1 MKKILISEY
10 KDAGLMVQEGKIS
23 ATVTNKNEV
32 LSGGPPTPITYY
44 VKQGGPGP
52 APYNS
57 PATAAPDLTTLVA
70 NVTLTAIDTIELV
83 DSGGTIVDSGHSACF
98 IAAGTIRSWSGNTA
112 NATVQVLSGNTLA
125 FTAAAVVL
133 KNFIIYRDGIPGAFA
148 NFQGAVADITVDGVV
163 CYLANPGGHIPT
175 GLEITGVGQ
184 DRTISSLVVKNCS
197 FKNMRLY
204 GIYFNSYY
212 ISQNCLV
219 VNCSFQSCEHAI
231 YLGKFTTA
239 KVSNCVITD
248 CTTGVNFRYAGAQ
261 SADYCNVYNTAT
273 PYTNVTPGAHC
284 ITNDPLILD
293 YTGSLSASS
302 PCLNAG
308 IGPDSDEDTPT
319 TSYNGVT
326 RSGTTTDMGNYEHNP
341 VVAPVANF
349 TATPTSGT
357 FPLTVNFTDTSTNTP
372 TSWAWDFGD
381 GSPIVTDQSP
391 QYIYDIDAGIF
402 TVTLTVTNAGG
413 SDEEIK
419 IGYITVN
426 AIAPTITTQ
435 PVSQTVALSSN
446 VTFSV
451 VAVATPPLTDL
462 TYQWQKGD
470 VNIAGATSSS
480 LTLSH
485 VLFTDQNNYRVVVT
499 DEAGSL
505 NSDEAY
511 LTVVDT
517 KKAGSSK
524 NPDDRVGM
532 PKANDEVSGTQ
543 VKDTNL
549 GTGYGGNTLE
559 LGKINHIG
567 LILRDTQDGSSDG
580 PRARNNENTNG
591 VKGLL
596 PRMAELVQT
605 ITTFFYKVR

>member
-1 MKKILISEY
+1 MKKILITEHR
-10 KDAGLMVQEGKIS
+10 DEGFIVLNDQLTRIS
-23 ATVTNKNEV
+23 TNNEEV
-32 LSGGPPTPITYY
+32 LSGGPPTPGNKYMDLSLTGTGTGTELDPYTRDQFCTVINGSIDTFY
-44 VKQGGPGP
+44 VKGTGTIGHHDISNITGGNPNPLLRKWESDPWRLYADVDDPLQWTIDYVDMSGGILSSKHTLNLTGQFKNCDLRADNLYAGYHTDHTGLSTVKGCNLIASGQIGGDYLELTITDSIVIAGSSLFTSQGPI
-52 APYNS
+52 
-57 PATAAPDLTTLVA
+57 TRC
-70 NVTLTAIDTIELV
+70 VTNLPTWSFVTAINSQVNWTPPEDWPAWNAAKSLW
-83 DSGGTIVDSGHSACF
+83 DSATLSVGINTPPQPGT
-98 IAAGTIRSWSGNTA
+98 
-112 NATVQVLSGNTLA
+112 
-125 FTAAAVVL
+125 
-133 KNFIIYRDGIPGAFA
+133 P
-148 NFQGAVADITVDGVV
+148 
-163 CYLANPGGHIPT
+163 
-175 GLEITGVGQ
+175 
-184 DRTISSLVVKNCS
+184 
-197 FKNMRLY
+197 
-204 GIYFNSYY
+204 
-212 ISQNCLV
+212 
-219 VNCSFQSCEHAI
+219 
-231 YLGKFTTA
+231 
-239 KVSNCVITD
+239 
-248 CTTGVNFRYAGAQ
+248 
-261 SADYCNVYNTAT
+261 
-273 PYTNVTPGAHC
+273 PYT
-284 ITNDPLILD
+284 D
-293 YTGSLSASS
+293 YTEGLFGGVRT
-302 PCLNAG
+302 G
-308 IGPDSDEDTPT
+308 IGALDFPA
-319 TSYNGVT
+319 
-326 RSGTTTDMGNYEHNP
+326 

-357 FPLTVNFTDTSTNTP
+357 FPLTVNFTDTSTGTP

-419 IGYITVN
+419 TGYITVN

-499 DEAGSL
+499 DAGGFVNSNEAT
-505 NSDEAY
+505 
-511 LTVVDT
+511 LTVIDT
-517 KKAGSSK
+517 KKAGASN